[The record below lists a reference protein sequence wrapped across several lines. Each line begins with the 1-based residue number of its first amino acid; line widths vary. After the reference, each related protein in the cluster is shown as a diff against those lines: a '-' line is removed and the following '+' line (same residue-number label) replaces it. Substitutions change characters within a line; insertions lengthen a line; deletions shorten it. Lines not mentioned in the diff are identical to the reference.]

1 MIHPT
6 SDIQTKNIGNNTTI
20 WQFVVCLPRAII
32 GNNCNINAYCFI
44 ENDVI
49 IGNNVTIKCGVFL
62 WDGITIEDNVQ
73 IGPGV
78 AFTNDLYPR
87 AKKKFSITKTV
98 IRKGASVGA
107 NATII
112 GGITIN
118 VYALI
123 GAGSVV
129 TKNVPNNTL
138 WVGNPARQV
147 GYVCDCGNKLDERL
161 FCKNCGLKFTIN
173 NTLLIKK

>member
-112 GGITIN
+112 GGDYYKCICS
-118 VYALI
+118 YRRR
-123 GAGSVV
+123 
-129 TKNVPNNTL
+129 KR
-138 WVGNPARQV
+138 GNQKCA
-147 GYVCDCGNKLDERL
+147 E
-161 FCKNCGLKFTIN
+161 
-173 NTLLIKK
+173 